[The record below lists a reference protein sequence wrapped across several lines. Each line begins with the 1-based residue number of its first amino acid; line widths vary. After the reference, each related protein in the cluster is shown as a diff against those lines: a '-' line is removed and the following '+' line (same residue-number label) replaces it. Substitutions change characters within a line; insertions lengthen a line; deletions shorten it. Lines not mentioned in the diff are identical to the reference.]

1 MPRCAF
7 TKVIETREPP
17 REAIRQVSID
27 CRSCCRYFGSGFFN
41 RERGVFQFSLGQTVS
56 GSCLW
61 LAMTKGRCRKLC
73 LFRSQSCRLTREAL
87 DLIFSDHF
95 SRNEPGV
102 FETLLDALPT
112 YDYYMHLAD
121 LKSYI
126 EADERLLALYTNPC
140 EWARKAMLNVAGS
153 GKFFSDRTIAE
164 DAAESGTPNHVEFER
179 KRKLERLD
187 HNQSQVILLRSRG
200 RPP

>member
-1 MPRCAF
+1 M
-7 TKVIETREPP
+7 TRAAAEN
-17 REAIRQVSID
+17 
-27 CRSCCRYFGSGFFN
+27 C
-41 RERGVFQFSLGQTVS
+41 VF
-56 GSCLW
+56 
-61 LAMTKGRCRKLC
+61 
-73 LFRSQSCRLTREAL
+73 FRSQSCRLTREAL

-102 FETLLDALPT
+102 FEALRDALPT
-112 YDYYMHLAD
+112 HDYYMNLAD

-126 EADERLLALYTNPC
+126 EADERLLPLYTNPY
-140 EWARKAMLNVAGS
+140 EWARKAMLNGAGS

-164 DAAESGTPNHVEFER
+164 CAAEIWDIQPCRVPE